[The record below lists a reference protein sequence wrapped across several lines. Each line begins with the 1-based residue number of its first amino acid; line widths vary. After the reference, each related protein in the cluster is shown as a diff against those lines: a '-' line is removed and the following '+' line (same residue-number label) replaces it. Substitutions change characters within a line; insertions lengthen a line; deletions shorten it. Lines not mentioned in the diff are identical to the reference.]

1 MFSKTCKYGI
11 KALVYIAI
19 QSIEG
24 KRVTI
29 GEISK
34 KTDTPEAFTAKILG
48 TLSKNGLVLSFTGPN
63 GGYEISPGKMKSVKM
78 SDIVSVIDGDEI
90 IWQCP
95 LGLTGCNDK
104 NPCPVHD
111 QYTEIRTK
119 LRAMLE
125 STTVYDM
132 ATKLQSDVQILLR

>member
-1 MFSKTCKYGI
+1 MFSKACKYGI

-24 KRVTI
+24 KRVTL

-48 TLSKNGLVLSFTGPN
+48 TLSKNGLVSSFTGPN
-63 GGYEISPGKMKSVKM
+63 GGFEISPDKMKAVKM

-95 LGLTGCNDK
+95 LGLTGCNDE
-104 NPCPVHD
+104 NPCPVHH
-111 QYTEIRTK
+111 QFAEIRTK
-119 LRAMLE
+119 LTAMLA

-132 ATKLQSDVQILLR
+132 ATELKSNIQVLLR

>member
-11 KALVYIAI
+11 KAIVYIAI

-34 KTDTPEAFTAKILG
+34 RTDTPEAFTAKILG
-48 TLSKNGLVLSFTGPN
+48 TLSKNGLVSSFTGPN
-63 GGYEISPGKMKSVKM
+63 GGFEISPDKMKSVKM
-78 SDIVSVIDGDEI
+78 SDIVSVIDGNEL

-95 LGLTGCNDK
+95 LGLTGCNDE
-104 NPCPVHD
+104 NPCPVHN
-111 QYTEIRTK
+111 QFTEVRAK
-119 LRAMLE
+119 LATMLE

-132 ATKLQSDVQILLR
+132 ATELKSNIQILLR